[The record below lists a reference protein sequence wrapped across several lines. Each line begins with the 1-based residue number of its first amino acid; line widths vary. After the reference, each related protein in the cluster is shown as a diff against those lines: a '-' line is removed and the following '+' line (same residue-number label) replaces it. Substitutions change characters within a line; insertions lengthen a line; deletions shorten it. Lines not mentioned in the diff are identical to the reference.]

1 MYEKNPTIYEKAQ
14 ESFFLQAERSLLK
27 QQARGSLARVSLAR
41 VLGSRP
47 LPGESPEELEWLGIE
62 DRHLAEEGHVEL
74 RSGDKVWFKHIDDL
88 TREDRPARIEAEN
101 VRTAWLI
108 DRLKKEAEGTGRQLL
123 GKILARG

>member
-27 QQARGSLARVSLAR
+27 QRARGSLAR

-62 DRHLAEEGHVEL
+62 DRLLAEEGHVEL
-74 RSGDKVWFKHIDDL
+74 RSGDKV
-88 TREDRPARIEAEN
+88 
-101 VRTAWLI
+101 
-108 DRLKKEAEGTGRQLL
+108 
-123 GKILARG
+123 